1 MNSKNLTTS
10 LSSSNGDDI
19 EVIYKNIS
27 YIDIIENFIDITWNI
42 NLEDHNN
49 DSITGYQI
57 NISSLSGSFEFIDLD
72 KEQVKIDISKYKS
85 VLGSN
90 IDIDFPFCPKS
101 ITINCDL
108 GLVEVSF
115 EYR

>member
-1 MNSKNLTTS
+1 MTSKNLTTS

-72 KEQVKIDISKYKS
+72 NEQVKIDISNYKS
-85 VLGSN
+85 KV
-90 IDIDFPFCPKS
+90 KYEEE
-101 ITINCDL
+101 
-108 GLVEVSF
+108 VENPAV
-115 EYR
+115 